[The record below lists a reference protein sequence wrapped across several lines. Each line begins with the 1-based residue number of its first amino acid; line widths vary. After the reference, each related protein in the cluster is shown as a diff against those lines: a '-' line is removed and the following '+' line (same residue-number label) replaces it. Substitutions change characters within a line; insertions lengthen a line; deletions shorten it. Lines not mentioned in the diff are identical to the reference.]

1 MQAAKRP
8 RTDAGA
14 AAEQVAPVRVLVTGG
29 SGLVGRAIQTV
40 IEADKSAGGQAAREE
55 WVFAT
60 RCELCLMPHLA
71 QHKLVSMLVTSSD
84 LSLPRIHAAA
94 TAICAMQLPRVR
106 SLTRSAQPT

>member
-14 AAEQVAPVRVLVTGG
+14 TMGATAEQVAPVRVLVTGG

-60 RCELCLMPHLA
+60 RCELCHLV
-71 QHKLVSMLVTSSD
+71 QHKLAYAGD
-84 LSLPRIHAAA
+84 LF
-94 TAICAMQLPRVR
+94 
-106 SLTRSAQPT
+106 